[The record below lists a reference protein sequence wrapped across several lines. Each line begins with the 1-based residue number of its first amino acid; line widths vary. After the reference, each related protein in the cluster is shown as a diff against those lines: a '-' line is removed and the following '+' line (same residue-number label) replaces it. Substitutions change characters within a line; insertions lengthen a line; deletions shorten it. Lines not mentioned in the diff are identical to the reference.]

1 MITDF
6 DPIIHSSPPNQRLD
20 GQAAAILEKS
30 SYPEIRSIVCEAH
43 GNLLTLSGSVP
54 TYFHKQLAQASL
66 LNWLGGDVKIENNLI
81 VTSLSKKPSPKLQM
95 SKKNDSGADGD
106 GSPRLRVLIVD
117 DRETDGFLLMQ
128 LLQVMGH
135 IVDQA
140 CDGEEALQKV
150 EDFAP
155 HLILCD
161 IVMPVMNGYELAQQ
175 LKGRAGRPKL
185 VAITGYSEPG
195 DREQA
200 MACGFDEYLVKPV
213 EIKELQ
219 RLLAAHSAKILADG
233 RH

>member
-1 MITDF
+1 
-6 DPIIHSSPPNQRLD
+6 LVAK
-20 GQAAAILEKS
+20 AAAILEKS
-30 SYPEIRSIVCEAH
+30 SYAELRSIVCEAH
-43 GNLLTLSGSVP
+43 GNFLTLTGSVP

-81 VTSLSKKPSPKLQM
+81 VSSLSKKPGPKLQM
-95 SKKNDSGADGD
+95 SKQNESGADGD
-106 GSPRLRVLIVD
+106 GVPRLRVLIVE

-140 CDGEEALQKV
+140 SNGEEALRKV
-150 EDFAP
+150 DDFAP

-175 LKGRAGRPKL
+175 LKRRDGRPKL
-185 VAITGYSEPG
+185 IAITGYSEPG

-200 MACGFDEYLVKPV
+200 MACGFDEYMVKPV
-213 EIKELQ
+213 EIKKLQ
-219 RLLAAHSAKILADG
+219 SLLSALSPHGSAHRRS
-233 RH
+233 